1 MKQNDWLVA
10 GLLNPE
16 FNTSD
21 FLISGL
27 TPDNTQ
33 LLTAEQY
40 KKSSFVRD
48 RFTEDG
54 VFNEQSKRYIC
65 VQSI

>member
-16 FNTSD
+16 FNTND

-27 TPDNTQ
+27 TPDNT
-33 LLTAEQY
+33 
-40 KKSSFVRD
+40 
-48 RFTEDG
+48 
-54 VFNEQSKRYIC
+54 
-65 VQSI
+65 